1 MLRRQS
7 LPMPLPL
14 PLPFLLSSFLLACS
28 STDVTAPADASAN
41 DAPSSTDARADTT
54 TDATALDGSACKLV
68 KPYSSKN
75 VVCNQCAQA
84 KCCTEING
92 CLGDPKCDDD
102 YVNCI
107 LACSLLPPDGG
118 ADAGAAIKACIDQ
131 CGVDHPQ
138 GKAEYDVAIGCADTK
153 CKVEC
158 Q

>member
-1 MLRRQS
+1 MRVSIS
-7 LPMPLPL
+7 LPLRSL
-14 PLPFLLSSFLLACS
+14 ALLALLALLAACS
-28 STDVTAPADASAN
+28 SNDVVTPADASAN
-41 DAPSSTDARADTT
+41 DAASTTDARADGAK
-54 TDATALDGSACKLV
+54 DAGSGDGSACTLV

-75 VVCNQCAQA
+75 AVCNQCAQA
-84 KCCTEING
+84 KCCAEING

-153 CKVEC
+153 CKLEC